1 MLTTGGTGTS
11 PTLHRHHI
19 AALGEVHFAAQ
30 GSLTEHGAGYTLYWS
45 GKRKED
51 RRLSEVGFMLKNT
64 LASKPTSL
72 SVGYSDRPMSLC
84 LALQAI
90 NSPPSSVCTLL
101 HLWQTPRPKRPSK
114 VT

>member
-19 AALGEVHFAAQ
+19 AALGEVRFAAQ

-45 GKRKED
+45 AKRKED

-72 SVGYSDRPMSLC
+72 SVGYSDRPMFPC
-84 LALQAI
+84 LALQGDRFATI
-90 NSPPSSVCTLL
+90 ISLYALTLMADPA
-101 HLWQTPRPKRPSK
+101 TKGAF
-114 VT
+114 

>member
-19 AALGEVHFAAQ
+19 AALGEVRFAAQ

-45 GKRKED
+45 AKRKED

-72 SVGYSDRPMSLC
+72 SVGYSDRPMSLY

-90 NSPPSSVCTLL
+90 NSSVCTLS
-101 HLWQTPRPKRPSK
+101 HLWQTLRPERPSK